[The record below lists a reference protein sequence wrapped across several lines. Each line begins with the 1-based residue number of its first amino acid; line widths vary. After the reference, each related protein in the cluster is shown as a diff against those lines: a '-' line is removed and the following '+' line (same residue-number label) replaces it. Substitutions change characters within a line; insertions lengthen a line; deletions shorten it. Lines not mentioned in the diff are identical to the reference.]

1 MVSRAAMV
9 AVLQFEKTV
18 MVTVSVLETA
28 WRVMVRLMAV
38 IEIGRVAMML

>member
-1 MVSRAAMV
+1 MM

-28 WRVMVRLMAV
+28 WRVMVRLMTV
-38 IEIGRVAMML
+38 FEIGRVAMML